1 MLNSDPKRQAVHSL
15 RGYAYQIWQS
25 LNEWLSLSE
34 GEALF
39 IEGAEDI
46 DKLGL
51 GRAKTTQVK
60 DIQSGSVTL
69 NSDEVIDAIKHY
81 WEHKNLNPK
90 VKIIYRFLTTAERG
104 KEKSAPFGKKKGLD
118 FWDDCKHEHIDPTPL
133 KNYLLTKEDLPI
145 ELKEF
150 IRTADDE
157 TLRTELILPIEW
169 DTGNPVREYLEGIIL
184 YKIKTLGI
192 HFKILPA
199 VSEKAL
205 PALLKYVFE
214 KACSATDRELTYIK
228 LLEQFEGSVT
238 VPVPISAMTEKI
250 SALTAQFEGMMQF
263 PSTGATP
270 QLALIQQSITPALPE
285 KYARRQ
291 KLVDSLKEIFLKNK
305 FITLHGSTGM
315 GKSSIAALLV
325 NSLKLEHKWV
335 ALRGV
340 DANSINAVLFGI
352 SVTLRNFEDTI
363 LIIDD
368 ISFGID
374 LNIYENA
381 LAGLISLVLSKNG
394 YVIITTQDD
403 LPDKVSHYLPSANDL
418 IVDVPA
424 MDQDEVKELAQRH
437 GCPANKVLDLW
448 SSFVFI
454 KTGGHPQLVHAKIR
468 SLESSGWPA
477 PTVESLVNP
486 DNFET
491 IKREVKKRL
500 ISDFPMESART
511 LSYRLSIMHHPF
523 KKQHALVMS
532 DKSPAIDKPG
542 EAFDLLVGP
551 WVERLS
557 SGYFRIS
564 PLLKDLANEIWPIT
578 EIKNLHAQA
587 VKALLSEKTLSPNEV
602 SNAFLHG
609 ILWESG
615 EVLMPLIYYLL
626 TNKKDILPRI
636 SEDLSWLTAI
646 AIAPGQKIYSK
657 NPVVSLSLRHIQFR
671 VAAEIDKN
679 DSALKIDEAWEQE
692 IKDLKADEFKDG
704 TRLLFLFE
712 TILRI
717 EVPFPLSIMMS
728 RIKEAFQLLSDKT
741 KPYGQSIEKTL
752 TGKESIR
759 FITLLAI
766 ARCKD
771 YEDLLTF
778 MATLEHGDEDI
789 KNLYLSFLN
798 TKTDW
803 AGFLIGNVY
812 LNEYNSASPE
822 WLECLE
828 AFKKT
833 ISLALTWRAMSL
845 VANAYHMMAV
855 IYDEHLEDS
864 EKAIEILDEVR
875 SHLGDDNPI
884 IEDARAMIYFRQKK
898 YKETLEILDRIL
910 PIWKTEFDTM
920 PLIAY
925 RRAEISAAMTGNW
938 GKAAS
943 LAQAGAKYAAQ
954 SNNKKLELGLRADQ
968 AFALW
973 KTDEKQQS
981 IELFAAIIKDF
992 HLLPDPLRDIQSY
1005 ALQKLVG
1012 HTLTWLLNDVK
1023 QEHIETHAEPQPGC
1037 FSNNEIDE
1045 RIKNYPLQPIDFFWM
1060 ILAEIETELKVD
1072 EKIFKYFKE
1081 QFYTTSYPV
1090 IRTSLAKLTIIHAL
1104 RKQDPQSLIR
1114 EFYAFVA
1121 AIEST
1126 KRLVSEA
1133 NNIFK
1138 KGDTDGV
1145 VHLSDDFYESL
1156 IILLCFALFHRLS
1169 QNRDMTE
1176 LVSIWKVD
1184 AGELNLTDS
1193 RLLTWFD
1200 FLKNVASM
1208 NNNELTGI
1216 LSDGSA
1222 GIGKRFVSA
1231 ILLSNAD
1238 NITPEITY
1246 YSHLLLFHLAE
1257 AKQYVWGKE
1266 IQNLLEQVVISSW
1279 TKIAREKSFS
1289 LLSPR
1294 LNMPAILGTCQL
1306 ASCGFEK
1313 IANILYAARNAVKLE
1328 IPVTM
1333 MTSMK
1338 KYIK

>member
-34 GEALF
+34 GEVLF
-39 IEGAEDI
+39 LEGAEDI
-46 DKLGL
+46 DKLGP
-51 GRAKTTQVK
+51 GYAETTQVK
-60 DIQSGSVTL
+60 DIQSGSITL
-69 NSDEVIDAIKHY
+69 NSGEVLDAIKHF
-81 WEHKNLNPK
+81 WEHKKHNPK
-90 VKIIYRFLTTAERG
+90 VRIKYRFLTTAERG
-104 KEKSAPFGKKKGLD
+104 KEKSPTFGEKKGLD
-118 FWDDCKHEHIDPTPL
+118 LWDECKHRNFDPKPL
-133 KNYLLTKEDLPI
+133 KDFLLTKDTFSDDL
-145 ELKEF
+145 KTF
-150 IRTADDE
+150 IGSADNE
-157 TLRTELILPIEW
+157 TLRLELIVPLEW
-169 DTGNPVREYLEGIIL
+169 DTGNPKLEYLEEIIL
-184 YKIKTLGI
+184 NKIKTLGAR
-192 HFKILPA
+192 FKILPL

-214 KACSATDRELTYIK
+214 KACSTSDRELTDIK

-238 VPVPISAMTEKI
+238 VSVPISAMTEKI

-263 PSTGATP
+263 PSTGVTP
-270 QLALIQQSITPALPE
+270 QLALIQQSITPTLPE

-291 KLVDSLKEIFLKNK
+291 KLVDSLKIKFLKNK
-305 FITLHGSTGM
+305 FITLRGSAGM
-315 GKSSIAALLV
+315 GKSSMAALLV

-335 ALRGV
+335 NLRGL
-340 DANSINAVLFGI
+340 DANSTKTILFGI
-352 SVTLRNFEDTI
+352 AVTLRNFEDTI

-374 LNIYENA
+374 VGIYENSVI
-381 LAGLISLVLSKNG
+381 GLINLVLSKSG

-403 LPDKVSHYLPSANDL
+403 LPDKLFHYLPSANEL
-418 IVDVPA
+418 IVSVPA
-424 MDQDEVKELAQRH
+424 MDQEEIKELAQRY
-437 GCPANKVLDLW
+437 GCPADKAIDLW

-468 SLESSGWPA
+468 SLETSGWPA

-486 DNFET
+486 DDFET

-578 EIKNLHAQA
+578 EIKNLHIQA

-609 ILWESG
+609 IIG
-615 EVLMPLIYYLL
+615 EGAETLVPLIYFLL
-626 TNKKDILPRI
+626 TTDKNILPQI
-636 SEDLSWLTAI
+636 SEDLRFLTVLAI
-646 AIAPGQKIYSK
+646 TPGQRIYPK
-657 NPVVSLSLRHIQFR
+657 NPAISILIRHIQFR
-671 VAAEIDKN
+671 IAAEIDKN
-679 DSALKIDEAWEQE
+679 DTVLKIAEAWEQE
-692 IKDLKADEFKDG
+692 IKDIEVDEFRDG
-704 TRLLFLFE
+704 VRLLFLFE
-712 TILRI
+712 TILRL
-717 EVPFPLSIMMS
+717 EVSFTLSTIMS
-728 RIKEAFQLLSDKT
+728 RIKEAFYLLSDKT
-741 KPYGQSIEKTL
+741 KPYGHQMEKTPE
-752 TGKESIR
+752 GKESVQFIR
-759 FITLLAI
+759 LLAI
-766 ARCKD
+766 ARCKNYD
-771 YEDLLTF
+771 DLLEF
-778 MATLEHGDEDI
+778 VMILEQENEDTR
-789 KNLYLSFLN
+789 NSYLSLLN
-798 TKTDW
+798 METDW

-812 LNEYNSASPE
+812 LKEFNSTSPR

-828 AFKKT
+828 VFKKT
-833 ISLALTWRAMSL
+833 ANMAMTWKANGL
-845 VANAYHMMAV
+845 VANAYHMIAV
-855 IYDEHLEDS
+855 IYDEHLDAS
-864 EKAIEILDEVR
+864 EKAFEILDEAR
-875 SHLGDDNPI
+875 SHLGNYNPI

-910 PIWKTEFDTM
+910 PSWKTEFGTM

-925 RRAEISAAMTGNW
+925 RRAEISAALTGNW
-938 GKAAS
+938 DNAAS

-954 SNNKKLELGLRADQ
+954 SNNKKLELGLRADR

-981 IELFAAIIKDF
+981 IELFATIIKDF
-992 HLLPDPLRDIQSY
+992 SLLPDPFSDIQSY

-1012 HTLTWLLNDVK
+1012 HALIWLLNDVE

-1037 FSNNEIDE
+1037 FSNNVIDE

-1060 ILAEIETELKVD
+1060 TLAEIETELKVD

-1081 QFYTTSYPV
+1081 QFYTTNYP
-1090 IRTSLAKLTIIHAL
+1090 IIKISLAKLTIVHAL
-1104 RKQDPQSLIR
+1104 RKQDSSSLIQD
-1114 EFYAFVA
+1114 FYAFVA
-1121 AIEST
+1121 AIGST
-1126 KRLVSEA
+1126 RRLVSEA
-1133 NNIFK
+1133 N
-1138 KGDTDGV
+1138 
-1145 VHLSDDFYESL
+1145 DFYESL

-1184 AGELNLTDS
+1184 AGKLNLTDS
-1193 RLLTWFD
+1193 RLLLWFD

-1208 NNNELTGI
+1208 NTNESIRI
-1216 LSDGSA
+1216 LSDGSE

-1238 NITPEITY
+1238 NISPEITY
-1246 YSHLLLFHLAE
+1246 YSHLFLFHVAE
-1257 AKQYVWGKE
+1257 AKQAIWGTE
-1266 IQNLLEQVVISSW
+1266 IQYQMEQVVISLW

-1289 LLSPR
+1289 LLSYR
-1294 LNMPAILGTCQL
+1294 LNVPSILEACRL
-1306 ASCGFEK
+1306 SCSGFKK
-1313 IANILYAARNAVKLE
+1313 IANILYVARNAVNLQ
-1328 IPVTM
+1328 ISPNM
-1333 MTSMK
+1333 MAAMK
-1338 KYIK
+1338 KYIN